1 MLQSLEENGFLEME
15 VGIKETANEITM
27 GDRPVTLLGHALKVG
42 DKATDFTVV
51 ANDLSTVRFSEISK
65 GKVTLISVV
74 PSLDTPV
81 CDLQTTRFNE
91 EASKLGNDVQV
102 ITISMDLP
110 FAQKR
115 WCAAAG
121 IDKIHVFSDHR
132 DASFGISYGVLM
144 KEPRLLARSIFVVD
158 KKGTIRYR
166 ELVKEVTNHPD
177 YDAALAAVKELL
189 EKQGGAEC

>member
-1 MLQSLEENGFLEME
+1 MLQGLEEGEFLKME
-15 VGIKETANEITM
+15 FGIKETANEVTM
-27 GDRPVTLLGHALKVG
+27 SGKPVTLLGHALKVG
-42 DKATDFTVV
+42 DKAADFTVV
-51 ANDLSTVRFSEISK
+51 ANDLSTVRFSKISK

-91 EASKLGNDVQV
+91 EASKLGSDLEV

-115 WCAAAG
+115 WCVTRG

-166 ELVKEVTNHPD
+166 ELVKEVTNHPN

-189 EKQGGAEC
+189 ET